1 MEVQPMANVLIR
13 DISNEVLDRIKSMA
27 KRHNRSLQ
35 QELREAIENIANH
48 SSLDVYQKAKE
59 LREKL
64 LKKRMQF
71 TDSAE
76 LLRED
81 RAR

>member
-1 MEVQPMANVLIR
+1 MANVLVR
-13 DISNEVLDRIKSMA
+13 NISDEVLNRIKSIA

-35 QELREAIENIANH
+35 QELSEAIENIASQSN
-48 SSLDVYQKAKE
+48 LDVFQRAKD
-59 LREKL
+59 LREDLAKMKL
-64 LKKRMQF
+64 RF

-76 LLRED
+76 LQRKD

>member
-1 MEVQPMANVLIR
+1 MANVLIR
-13 DISNEVLDRIKSMA
+13 DVPEEVLNRFKIMA
-27 KRHNRSLQ
+27 KSHNRSLQ
-35 QELREAIENIANH
+35 QELSEAIENIANQ
-48 SSLDVYQKAKE
+48 SSVDFFQKAKE

-64 LKKRMQF
+64 RKKKVRF

>member
-1 MEVQPMANVLIR
+1 MANVLVRNIP
-13 DISNEVLDRIKSMA
+13 DEVLDRIKNMA
-27 KRHNRSLQ
+27 KRRNRSLQ
-35 QELREAIENIANH
+35 QELSEAIENIANQ
-48 SSLDVYQKAKE
+48 SSVDFFQKAKE
-59 LREKL
+59 LKERL
-64 LKKRMQF
+64 RKKKVRF

>member
-1 MEVQPMANVLIR
+1 MANVLVR
-13 DISNEVLDRIKSMA
+13 NISDEVLGRIKSIA

-35 QELREAIENIANH
+35 QELSEAIENIASQSN
-48 SSLDVYQKAKE
+48 LDVFQRAKD
-59 LREKL
+59 LREDLAKKKL
-64 LKKRMQF
+64 RF

-76 LLRED
+76 LQRKD

>member
-1 MEVQPMANVLIR
+1 MANVLVR
-13 DISNEVLDRIKSMA
+13 NISDEVLNRIKSVA

-35 QELREAIENIANH
+35 QELSEAIENIASQSN
-48 SSLDVYQKAKE
+48 LDVYQRAKD
-59 LREKL
+59 LREELTKKKL
-64 LKKRMQF
+64 RF

-76 LLRED
+76 LQRKD

>member
-1 MEVQPMANVLIR
+1 MANVLVRNIP
-13 DISNEVLDRIKSMA
+13 DEVLDRIKSMA

-35 QELREAIENIANH
+35 QELSEAIENIASQ
-48 SSLDVYQKAKE
+48 SSLDFSQKAKE

-64 LKKRMQF
+64 RKKKVRF

-76 LLRED
+76 LMRED
-81 RAR
+81 RNR

>member
-1 MEVQPMANVLIR
+1 MANVLIR
-13 DISNEVLDRIKSMA
+13 NISDEVLDKIKSMA
-27 KRHNRSLQ
+27 KHRNRSLQ
-35 QELREAIENIANH
+35 QELSEAIENIANQ
-48 SSLDVYQKAKE
+48 SSLDFFQKAKE

-64 LKKRMQF
+64 RKKKVRF

-81 RAR
+81 RTR

>member
-1 MEVQPMANVLIR
+1 MANVLIR
-13 DISNEVLDRIKSMA
+13 NIPDQVLDRIKSMA

-35 QELREAIENIANH
+35 QELSAAIENIANQ
-48 SSLDVYQKAKE
+48 SSLDFSQKARE

-64 LKKRMQF
+64 RKKKVRF

-81 RAR
+81 RTR

>member
-1 MEVQPMANVLIR
+1 MAYVLIR
-13 DISNEVLDRIKSMA
+13 GTSIEVLDRIKSMA
-27 KRHNRSLQ
+27 KRRNRSLQ
-35 QELREAIENIANH
+35 QELREAIETIAEQ
-48 SSLDVYQKAKE
+48 SDVDFYQRAKE

-64 LKKRMQF
+64 RNKRVRF

>member
-1 MEVQPMANVLIR
+1 MANVLIR
-13 DISNEVLDRIKSMA
+13 NISDEVLDKIKSMA
-27 KRHNRSLQ
+27 KRRNRSLQ
-35 QELREAIENIANH
+35 KELSEAIENIANQ
-48 SSLDVYQKAKE
+48 SSFDFFQRAKE

-64 LKKRMQF
+64 RKKKVRF

-81 RAR
+81 RTR